1 SVPYLTRVKNCS
13 KHRCA
18 LLAFS
23 LSRYNFEC
31 VKMVRT
37 YRKKPGTR
45 NYRNYTETQLEEA
58 VQRIADG
65 QLTMRAAV
73 REYDI
78 PFGTLNNK
86 FHGKHI
92 HN

>member
-1 SVPYLTRVKNCS
+1 MTPS
-13 KHRCA
+13 
-18 LLAFS
+18 LAFKVF
-23 LSRYNFEC
+23 LPLEANFGDFWLQ
-31 VKMVRT
+31 MVRT

-78 PFGTLNNK
+78 PFGTYIK
-86 FHGKHI
+86 
-92 HN
+92 